1 MHRSSFLAALTL
13 LFVASPALAE
23 GWQMPNLSPFAKRTG
38 PPTST
43 RISDE
48 ESSSWAP
55 SLPKLPSLPSM
66 SGSKKSNEPS
76 TWQKMSSSTK
86 GFFNKTADVLNP
98 FDDANDA
105 AAKRSVTGSNTV
117 FSQASARRG
126 RTKKKSGGMS
136 LLPTWPFGGE
146 EKPQEPET
154 VNSFLARPRP
164 GY

>member
-1 MHRSSFLAALTL
+1 MTRSLFLAGLTL
-13 LFVASPALAE
+13 LFAASPALAE
-23 GWQMPNLSPFAKRTG
+23 GWEMPNLNPFAKRTG

-48 ESSSWAP
+48 DSSSWVP
-55 SLPKLPSLPSM
+55 SLPKLPSM
-66 SGSKKSNEPS
+66 SSSSKSNKPS

-86 GFFNKTADVLNP
+86 GFFSKTADVLNP
-98 FDDANDA
+98 FDDAEE
-105 AAKRSVTGSNTV
+105 AKAEPSITGSNSY

-126 RTKKKSGGMS
+126 RTKKKSGGTS

-146 EKPQEPET
+146 DKPEEPET

>member
-1 MHRSSFLAALTL
+1 MGRSLFLAALTV
-13 LFVASPALAE
+13 LFAASPAQAE
-23 GWQMPNLSPFAKRTG
+23 GWEMPNLNPFAKRTG

-48 ESSSWAP
+48 DSSSWVP
-55 SLPKLPSLPSM
+55 SMPKLPSLPSM
-66 SGSKKSNEPS
+66 SGSRKSNKPS

-86 GFFNKTADVLNP
+86 GFFSKTADVLNP
-98 FDDANDA
+98 FDDQEDA
-105 AAKRSVTGSNTV
+105 VAEPSITGSNSY

-136 LLPTWPFGGE
+136 LLPTWPFGE
-146 EKPQEPET
+146 EKPEEPET